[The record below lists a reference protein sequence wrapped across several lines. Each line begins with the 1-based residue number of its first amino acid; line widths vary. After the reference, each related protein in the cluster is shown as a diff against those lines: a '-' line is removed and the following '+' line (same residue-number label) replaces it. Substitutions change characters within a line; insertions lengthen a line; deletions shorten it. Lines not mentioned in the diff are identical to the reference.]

1 MRNVLISGPCLL
13 AVMLAGACGGPA
25 GSDAP
30 SPEETV
36 AGAMPAPF
44 PPPSFHH
51 IHVNSTDPERALDWW
66 STVWPAGERT
76 TVAGMPAFAADGVAL
91 VYSEVE
97 TQAPGAFDPERRQSI
112 PQSPF
117 WTTGPSTDGLA
128 LYERLTALDPEGARF
143 GFLPVHTGPDDTEG
157 VPHSGLA
164 PFGDQLLT
172 VAEMAERAAREGSN
186 PTRDRAS
193 GQDFGYLVDPDG
205 ILVEFNGNAET
216 EDIFYGHT
224 HFWHEQPLCAS
235 NWYAEHLGLTLPPQR
250 DPETGE
256 TTPRAAYDP
265 CDVEIGEVSYPT
277 FLPMGQLRRPIGSV
291 RLANAGWA
299 WYSRQLRRLSAR
311 PGSVLSPGPPQRR
324 ADSPRV
330 AQRMAGAGRLH
341 RDDGRCGPELDR
353 PLVPSRGQVVDHVAI
368 SYPDLDPVLAH
379 LEARGVPILEGPYP
393 FGETR
398 AVLIE
403 DLDGMAVELI
413 EAGS

>member
-1 MRNVLISGPCLL
+1 MRPQGRARGPRRRTARTPEGLGWAPSGAAGDERRASAFLSGPCLL
-13 AVMLAGACGGPA
+13 GAVLLAVACGGGPA

-30 SPEETV
+30 STDESA
-36 AGAMPAPF
+36 AGAAAPF

-51 IHVNSTDPERALDWW
+51 IHVNSTDPERSLDWW
-66 STVWPAGERT
+66 STLWPAGERT
-76 TVAGMPAFAADGVAL
+76 TVEGLPAFAADGVAL
-91 VYSEVE
+91 VYTEVE
-97 TQAPGAFDPERRQSI
+97 SQAPGGFDPERRQSI

-128 LYERLTALDPEGARF
+128 LYERLTALDPEGERF
-143 GFLPVHTGPDDTEG
+143 RFLPVYTGPDDTEG

-172 VAEMAERAAREGSN
+172 VAEMAERAAREGAN

-216 EDIFYGHT
+216 EDLFYGHT

-235 NWYAEHLGLTLPPQR
+235 NWYAEHLGMTLPPQR

-256 TTPRAAYDP
+256 TSPRAAYDP
-265 CDVEIGEVSYPT
+265 CDVEVGEVSYPT

-299 WYSRQLRRLSAR
+299 WYGRQCR
-311 PGSVLSPGPPQRR
+311 
-324 ADSPRV
+324 
-330 AQRMAGAGRLH
+330 
-341 RDDGRCGPELDR
+341 DGRCGPELDR
-353 PLVPSRGQVVDHVAI
+353 PLVPSRGQVVDHVGI

-393 FGETR
+393 HGDTR

-403 DLDGMAVELI
+403 DLDGLALELV
-413 EAGS
+413 EAGP